1 MKHLKPLLCYVMFS
15 NNLATKY
22 FKFYLLTE
30 VVAVGGSDA
39 D

>member
-1 MKHLKPLLCYVMFS
+1 MTLRLFATI
-15 NNLATKY
+15 NNFATKY
-22 FKFYLLTE
+22 LKFYLLTE